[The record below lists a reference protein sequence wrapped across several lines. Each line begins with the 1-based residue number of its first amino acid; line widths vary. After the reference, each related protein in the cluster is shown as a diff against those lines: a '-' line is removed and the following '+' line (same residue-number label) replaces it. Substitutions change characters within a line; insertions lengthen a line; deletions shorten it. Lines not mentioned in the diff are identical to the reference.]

1 MIEFVALVL
10 LAWIVLLIA
19 LMLLR
24 LGTGLEDREAARGS
38 RLTPCPPTLL
48 SAFARRAC
56 GLYVRREEAEQR
68 AGSPVED
75 EDHIPA

>member
-38 RLTPCPPTLL
+38 RLPPCPPTLL

-56 GLYVRREEAEQR
+56 GLCVRREEAEQC
-68 AGSPVED
+68 ADSPVD
-75 EDHIPA
+75 NEDHIPA